1 MVISAISV
9 LASLSSYLE
18 WLTIRVG
25 EGRMLTWHE
34 LTHDLRML
42 VVLGYRMEVTP
53 LEAIAFFA
61 LIMGGLML
69 VCYFIG
75 TGAGYEQGKYDTDVE
90 WSESIERHWKR
101 LKKYGFGDEEAN
113 DWSAVKT
120 YKEMKDRRRRDDV

>member
-9 LASLSSYLE
+9 LASFSSYLE

-34 LTHDLRML
+34 LTHDVRML
-42 VVLGYRMEVTP
+42 IVWGYRMEVTP

-61 LIMGGLML
+61 LMMVGVML
-69 VCYFIG
+69 VFYFIG
-75 TGAGYEQGKYDTDVE
+75 RSAGYAQGKYDTDVE
-90 WSESIERHWKR
+90 WSESIERHWKA

-113 DWSAVKT
+113 DRSAVKT
-120 YKEMKDRRRRDDV
+120 YKEMKDRRRREDA